1 MLNIYGAMTPVT
13 VMMPGMGRVNPKQ
26 MKQAMKRM
34 GITTDEIN
42 GVEEVIIRTK
52 DKEYVITDAQVS
64 IMTMQGQKTYQIVG
78 ETEVRGRTQAASG
91 PAGPAPVEAL
101 PEEDV
106 QLVMSQTGCDR
117 DKAVAALKAT
127 DGQPAEAII
136 KIMSS

>member
-1 MLNIYGAMTPVT
+1 
-13 VMMPGMGRVNPKQ
+13 MPGMGRVNPKQ

-34 GITTDEIN
+34 GISTDDIN

-52 DKEYVITDAQVS
+52 DKEYVITEAQVS

-78 ETEVRGRTQAASG
+78 ETEIRPRGQAASG
-91 PAGPAPVEAL
+91 PSAQPAVAAI
-101 PEEDV
+101 PEDDI

-117 DKAVAALKAT
+117 EKAIEALKAT

-136 KIMSS
+136 KLMS